1 MTEVNVRYEPCQYAS
16 QPPTLTSSS
25 PLWASALI
33 PASSVRGSGGVYW
46 SSTLNPGDAESAYH
60 LLFTD
65 EDVLPMSSDFRFWG
79 ISIRPVAD

>member
-1 MTEVNVRYEPCQYAS
+1 MTEVNVRYEPCAIRESAS
-16 QPPTLTSSS
+16 DPHIFFPAVGLGFDTGLI
-25 PLWASALI
+25 SA
-33 PASSVRGSGGVYW
+33 GSGGVYW

-79 ISIRPVAD
+79 ISIRPVSN